1 MEYDYFTESRGQMVN
16 TPASF
21 REVPGSDLGPKT
33 DYRDWGFS
41 CFSPVPLGECRGNIL
56 KLDNDRFLPNPF

>member
-1 MEYDYFTESRGQMVN
+1 MLKKINGLKRWNMIEYFTESRGQMVN

-33 DYRDWGFS
+33 DYRD
-41 CFSPVPLGECRGNIL
+41 
-56 KLDNDRFLPNPF
+56 